1 MAVYVNKF
9 IILTQN
15 NSLTKNEKIILSLSI
30 IAIATM
36 SANAQIKFGIKGDMN
51 ASNIIGD
58 HSLNAEETGD
68 QDNLQYTTKIGYNLG
83 AFVNLP
89 IKGKF
94 SLQPE
99 VICSLQGANYKI
111 TDTEDDEFGDET
123 TSTSTG
129 HLNLSYI
136 QVPILAKF
144 TFGRKFYAQTG
155 PQFGFLMS
163 AQDKYSG
170 GSDDVKSSFQS
181 FDFAWGLGIGYTLP
195 MGVGFDLRYNIGI
208 TAIDKNSS
216 DDDNG
221 DGLDLK
227 DHNSNLQVGVF
238 YVFGG
243 NHNDD

>member
-1 MAVYVNKF
+1 MKKV
-9 IILTQN
+9 
-15 NSLTKNEKIILSLSI
+15 ILSLSI
-30 IAIATM
+30 IAIATV
-36 SANAQIKFGIKGDMN
+36 SANAQIKFGIKGGMN

-58 HSLNAEETGD
+58 HSLSADETGN

-99 VICSLQGANYKI
+99 VMYSLQGANYKI
-111 TDTEDDEFGDET
+111 TDEDEFGDV
-123 TSTSTG
+123 STSTG
-129 HLNLSYI
+129 HLNLSYV

-144 TFGRKFYAQTG
+144 TFGHKFYAQTG

-163 AQDKYSG
+163 AKDKFSG

-208 TAIDKNSS
+208 TAIDKTSS
-216 DDDNG
+216 DDNSG

-227 DHNSNLQVGVF
+227 DHNSNLQVGIF